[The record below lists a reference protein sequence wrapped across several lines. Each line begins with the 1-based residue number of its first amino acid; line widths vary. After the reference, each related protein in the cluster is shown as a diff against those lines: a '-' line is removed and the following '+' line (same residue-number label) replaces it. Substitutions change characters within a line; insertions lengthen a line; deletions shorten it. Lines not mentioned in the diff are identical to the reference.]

1 MAQQIPFVQSVFHPT
16 DFSKGSEQAFAHAL
30 AIALLRQ
37 TTLTIFH
44 AGKDA
49 HSDWSRFP
57 AVRGTLERWGLL
69 EVGSP
74 RSAVMDEFSVRV
86 TKIQSSGNPVKACF
100 EEMTKVEPDL
110 LVLASEGREGLSR
123 WLRPSVAERIA
134 RRSGTMTLL
143 VPNEG
148 RGFISMEDGSTHL
161 RRILVAADVQPDA
174 RNAALRATRV
184 AEAIG
189 DGDTEIV
196 LLRVGGSP
204 PELEL
209 PESDRWTV
217 RAESAE
223 GDVVEVLTAASEDC
237 DLVVATTEGE
247 QGVLDLL
254 RGSTTARLARSVSCP
269 ILAVPA
275 GS

>member
-1 MAQQIPFVQSVFHPT
+1 MAKQIPFVQSVFHPT
-16 DFSKGSEQAFAHAL
+16 DFSEGSEHAFAYAL
-30 AIALLRQ
+30 AIALLRE
-37 TTLTIFH
+37 TTLSIFH

-49 HSDWSRFP
+49 QTDWSRFP
-57 AVRGTLERWGLL
+57 AVRGTLERSGLL
-69 EVGSP
+69 EEGSP

-86 TKIQSSGNPVKACF
+86 MKIQSSGNPVKACF
-100 EEMTKVEPDL
+100 EEITKLEPDL

-123 WLRPSVAERIA
+123 WLRPSIAERIA

-148 RGFISMEDGSTHL
+148 RGFISMADGSTHL
-161 RRILVAADVQPDA
+161 RRILVAADLQPDA
-174 RNAALRATRV
+174 HKAAILATRA

-204 PELEL
+204 PELAI
-209 PESDRWTV
+209 PKSDRWTV

-237 DLVVATTEGE
+237 DLVIATTEGE
-247 QGVLDLL
+247 HGVLDLL
-254 RGSTTARLARSVSCP
+254 RGSTTARLARGVACP